1 MDFIVVGSGTGG
13 STVAGRLATTL
24 ERWEVALL
32 EAGGPYPTASMAPG
46 NYFRY
51 SNSRSNINWN
61 FELEPEVNACQGWEN
76 GRCRI
81 PRGEYYTNIS

>member
-13 STVAGRLATTL
+13 SVVAGRLATTPH
-24 ERWEVALL
+24 EWKVALL
-32 EAGGPYPTASMAPG
+32 EAGGPHPTASMVPG

-51 SNSRSNINWN
+51 SNSRSSINWD
-61 FELEPEVNACQGWEN
+61 FELEPDANACLGWEN

-81 PRGEYYTNIS
+81 PRGQNYIK